1 MPETP
6 DTDRS
11 GRARH
16 MKLLLILSLALNLLL
31 ISFVAGRALFPEPRL
46 VGPHVALHH
55 ATEEL
60 SPQAQEIVRNTMKAH
75 GKDLRAHVRELRR
88 EKARLQELLAADPL
102 DEAAVAEAL
111 HEIHRHN
118 GAIQE
123 EIHKATL
130 EIARQL
136 SAEER
141 QHLNLRW
148 SEHLR
153 KHRREMPGEHR
164 PGPHQR

>member
-1 MPETP
+1 MDQT
-6 DTDRS
+6 
-11 GRARH
+11 GRARR
-16 MKLLLILSLALNLLL
+16 MKILLILSLALNLLL

-60 SPQAQEIVRNTMKAH
+60 SPEAQEIVRKTMKAH

-88 EKARLQELLAADPL
+88 EKARLQELLAAEPL
-102 DEAAVAEAL
+102 DETAIAGVL
-111 HEIHRHN
+111 DEIRHHN

-136 SAEER
+136 PAEER

-148 SEHLR
+148 GEHLR
-153 KHRREMPGEHR
+153 KHKYKRDMSGAR
-164 PGPHQR
+164 GPDRTE

>member
-1 MPETP
+1 MNET
-6 DTDRS
+6 
-11 GRARH
+11 GRTKT
-16 MKLLLILSLALNLLL
+16 MKIALILSLALNLLL

-60 SPQAQEIVRNTMKAH
+60 SPEAQELVRSTMRAH
-75 GKDLRAHVRELRR
+75 GQDLRAHMRELRR
-88 EKARLQELLAADPL
+88 EKARLQEILAADPL
-102 DEAAVAEAL
+102 DEAALTAVL
-111 HEIHRHN
+111 QEIRQHN

-123 EIHKATL
+123 EIHEATL

-136 SAEER
+136 PPEER

-148 SEHLR
+148 GEHLR
-153 KHRREMPGEHR
+153 KHRYKRDMAGEQDTR
-164 PGPHQR
+164 SR